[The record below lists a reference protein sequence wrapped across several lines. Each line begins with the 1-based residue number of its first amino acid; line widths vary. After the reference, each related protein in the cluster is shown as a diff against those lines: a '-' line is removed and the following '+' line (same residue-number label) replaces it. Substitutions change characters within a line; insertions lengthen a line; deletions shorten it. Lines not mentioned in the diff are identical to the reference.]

1 MRWVL
6 ITPFGAPVDPDV
18 KSTLAT
24 VSGPTRACASSTAA
38 VAVVARSA
46 AKAVCR
52 RKAGAGLL
60 VTTSTSSGSARLA
73 SARSKRSPSAA
84 KISPGRIA
92 AQTAARVRWSCET
105 SE

>member
-1 MRWVL
+1 M
-6 ITPFGAPVDPDV
+6 TPFGAPVDPDV
-18 KSTLAT
+18 KSILAM

-46 AKAVCR
+46 AKLVCR
-52 RKAGAGLL
+52 RRPGAGAAGDDLD
-60 VTTSTSSGSARLA
+60 VVRQRQAGQGAIEA
-73 SARSKRSPSAA
+73 PPSAA

-92 AQTAARVRWSCET
+92 AQTAASVRWSCET